1 MSHLCLKVLQGIK
14 PDRKGSA
21 PAHQCLQGVK
31 VGVVLRLLQCFSLQP
46 PLPSLPTR
54 LLQPIKTRQG
64 GGECFSLC
72 DESLDLSETEFW
84 VCCQASR
91 RPLLPAVEAESEPC
105 QAGEC
110 VSVSVTEEEGVTQ
123 YLPGER
129 GHAPRWGGVAGRDLH
144 FPGSA
149 LLQHSPVG
157 QMKEILFGLKM
168 SDVTICKWLG
178 LPTKGYNWTKKSKD
192 SERANTM

>member
-105 QAGEC
+105 QVGEC
-110 VSVSVTEEEGVTQ
+110 ECDRRRRCHTI
-123 YLPGER
+123 PARRER
-129 GHAPRWGGVAGRDLH
+129 PRSTLGWGCKARPALSRLRTASTLTC
-144 FPGSA
+144 GS
-149 LLQHSPVG
+149 
-157 QMKEILFGLKM
+157 
-168 SDVTICKWLG
+168 D
-178 LPTKGYNWTKKSKD
+178 
-192 SERANTM
+192 ERKPACRTTRSTCLV

>member
-1 MSHLCLKVLQGIK
+1 MSSYQDRKCAFSMSHLCLKVLKGIK

-72 DESLDLSETEFW
+72 DESLDLCEAEFW

-105 QAGEC
+105 HGGRVCEC
-110 VSVSVTEEEGVTQ
+110 ECDRRRRCHTIPARRERPRSTLGWGCRARPALSRLRTASTLTCGSDEGNSVWFENVRCNNMQVVG
-123 YLPGER
+123 
-129 GHAPRWGGVAGRDLH
+129 AP
-144 FPGSA
+144 
-149 LLQHSPVG
+149 
-157 QMKEILFGLKM
+157 
-168 SDVTICKWLG
+168 
-178 LPTKGYNWTKKSKD
+178 N
-192 SERANTM
+192 